1 MPWPGTNVALRCLTL
16 TLAVNGNALIR
27 MFQPFELFVGL
38 RYTRAK
44 RRNHFI
50 SFISLISILGIAL
63 GVTALITVTSVMN
76 GFEREM
82 RDRIIGA
89 ASHATITGLGDP
101 VREWEGLADV
111 ALEHPEVLGA
121 APYVEGQVMLVHGS
135 RSTGALVR
143 GVLPEREGD
152 VSELNDSVESGDALD
167 RALVPGEFGIVLGAD
182 LAAYLG
188 AIPGDRIMVITPEAS
203 VTPIGFVPRIK
214 RFTVTATFRFG
225 MFQFDRN
232 LAVMHSADAGKLLR
246 LKPDEFSGVRLKLSD
261 TGRAPFI
268 ARELRERVGF
278 EHYVSD
284 WTLQNA
290 NYFAAVKLEK
300 TMMFIILSMIVAV
313 AAFNIVSTL
322 VMLVQDK
329 QADIAIL
336 RTQGA
341 SPRSVLGI
349 FVVQGTLIGVLG
361 TAIGLAGGIALASN
375 IDVVVPFI
383 EQFTG
388 PVLNPEVYYID
399 EIPSDLRMPD
409 VVKVGIMAFV
419 LSILATLYPAWRASR
434 TDPAAALA
442 YE

>member
-1 MPWPGTNVALRCLTL
+1 M
-16 TLAVNGNALIR
+16 I
-27 MFQPFELFVGL
+27 QPFELFVGL

-76 GFEREM
+76 GFEKEVRE
-82 RDRIIGA
+82 RIVGA
-89 ASHATITGLGDP
+89 ASHATISGLGDP
-101 VREWEGLADV
+101 VTDWQGLKDI
-111 ALEHPEVLGA
+111 ALQNPEVLGA
-121 APYVEGQVMLVHGS
+121 APYVEGQVMLVHGP
-135 RSTGALVR
+135 RSTGSLIR
-143 GVLPEREGD
+143 GVLPETEGD
-152 VSELNDSVESGDALD
+152 VSELPDSIEFGESLD

-188 AIPGDRIMVITPEAS
+188 AVPGDRVMVITPEAS
-203 VTPIGFVPRIK
+203 VTPVGFVPRVK

-232 LAVMHSADAGKLLR
+232 LAVMHSADAAKLLR
-246 LKPDEFSGVRLKLSD
+246 MKPDEFSGVRLKLSD
-261 TGRAPFI
+261 TGRAPLI
-268 ARELRERVGF
+268 ANDVRESVGF
-278 EHYVSD
+278 EYYVSD
-284 WTLQNA
+284 WTQQNA
-290 NYFAAVKLEK
+290 NYFLAVKMEK
-300 TMMFIILSMIVAV
+300 TVMFIILSMIVAV

-341 SPRSVLGI
+341 SPMSILGI

-361 TAIGLAGGIALASN
+361 TVIGLIGGILLATN
-375 IDVVVPFI
+375 IDPVVAFI

-388 PVLNPEVYYID
+388 PVLDPAVYYID
-399 EIPSDLRMPD
+399 EMPSDLRIPD
-409 VVKVGIMAFV
+409 VVKVGLMSFV
-419 LSILATLYPAWRASR
+419 LSIIATLYPAWRASR
-434 TDPAAALA
+434 TDPASALA

>member
-1 MPWPGTNVALRCLTL
+1 
-16 TLAVNGNALIR
+16 
-27 MFQPFELFVGL
+27 MFQPYELFVGL

-50 SFISLISILGIAL
+50 SFISLVSILGIML

-76 GFEREM
+76 GFEKEM
-82 RDRIIGA
+82 RERIIGA
-89 ASHATITGLGDP
+89 SSHATVSSLGETMDS
-101 VREWEGLADV
+101 WEEV
-111 ALEHPEVLGA
+111 AEIATAHPEVSGA
-121 APYVEGQVMLVHGS
+121 APYVEGQVMLVHAG

-143 GVLPEREGD
+143 GVLPSEEGK
-152 VSELNDSVESGDALD
+152 VSELGDRLERVDSLEAALKPGDYGL
-167 RALVPGEFGIVLGAD
+167 LLGAD

-188 AIPGDRIMVITPEAS
+188 AIVGDKIMVITPEAS
-203 VTPIGFVPRIK
+203 VTPMGFVPRVK
-214 RFTVTATFRFG
+214 RFTVTGIFRFG

-232 LAVMHSADAGKLLR
+232 LAVMHATDSAR
-246 LKPDEFSGVRLKLSD
+246 LFKMGEGYSGVRLKLND
-261 TGRAPFI
+261 TGRAPLV
-268 ARELRERVGF
+268 ARDLRSELGYDY
-278 EHYVSD
+278 YVSD
-284 WTLQNA
+284 WTQQNA
-290 NYFAAVKLEK
+290 NYFMAVKMEK

-313 AAFNIVSTL
+313 AAFNIISTL

-341 SPRSVLGI
+341 SPGSILSI

-361 TAIGLAGGIALASN
+361 TVFGLAGGILLASN

-383 EQFTG
+383 ERFTG

-399 EIPSDLRMPD
+399 KMPSDLRSSD
-409 VVKVGIMAFV
+409 VIKVGIMSFG
-419 LSILATLYPAWRASR
+419 LSLLATIYPAWRASR
-434 TDPAAALA
+434 TDPARALA